1 MKEPSTFVGL
11 DAHKDSISVAL
22 LRPGSRQAQ
31 EWKIVNEPK
40 AVRRL
45 ARRLIGEGDVAAC
58 YEAGPGGYFLQRQ
71 LAQEGITCV
80 VIAPSLIPVKPGQ
93 PIKTD
98 RRDARKLAELFRAG
112 LLTEVHPPSED
123 EEAVRDL
130 CRCRDDA
137 QRDLTRARNRLNKF
151 LLRRGR
157 VYAVGRR
164 PTWSQK
170 YWSWLRSQS
179 FERDADRVVFEDY
192 LLTVQQADMRV
203 EALEREIERVC
214 VGEPYRAPVAALRCF
229 HGVDTV
235 TALAVVAE
243 LHDPFRFPSARQ
255 LSAYLGLVPTEAS
268 SGGSRRQ
275 GGITGAGNRHL
286 RRLLVEAA
294 WHYRH
299 KPLVGRAL
307 RIRRRDQP
315 GEVIALADKAL
326 RRLTL
331 RHRRMSY
338 QGKHPSVVTIAIM
351 VTRALSGESD
361 AWVPLLGLLVLV
373 AAYLLHRYWLDESA

>member
-1 MKEPSTFVGL
+1 MNEPSTFVGL

-22 LRPGSRQAQ
+22 LRPGTRVPQ

-40 AVRRL
+40 ALRRL
-45 ARRLIGEGDVAAC
+45 ARQLVGEPGLRAC
-58 YEAGPGGYFLQRQ
+58 YEAGPGGYVLQRQ
-71 LAQEGITCV
+71 LAQEGIACV

-93 PIKTD
+93 SIKTD

-137 QRDLTRARNRLNKF
+137 QRDLTRARNRLTKF

-157 VYAVGRR
+157 VYAIGRR

-170 YWSWLRSQS
+170 YWIWLRSQR
-179 FERDADRVVFEDY
+179 FEREADRVVFEDY
-192 LLTVQQADMRV
+192 LLTVQQADARI
-203 EALEREIERVC
+203 EALDHELERASLK
-214 VGEPYRAPVAALRCF
+214 EPYRAPVAALRCF
-229 HGVDTV
+229 HGVNTV

-255 LSAYLGLVPTEAS
+255 LSAYLGLVPREAS
-268 SGGSRRQ
+268 SGGSRRL

-286 RRLLVEAA
+286 RRLLVEAS

-299 KPLVGRAL
+299 KPQVGRAL
-307 RIRRRDQP
+307 RLRRRDQP
-315 GEVIALADKAL
+315 GEVIALADRAL

-331 RHRRMSY
+331 RHRRMTY
-338 QGKHPSVVTIAIM
+338 QGKHPSVVTIAIA
-351 VTRALSGESD
+351 RELAGHLWNALRTTMP
-361 AWVPLLGLLVLV
+361 APC
-373 AAYLLHRYWLDESA
+373 

>member
-1 MKEPSTFVGL
+1 MNEPSTFVGL

-22 LRPGSRQAQ
+22 LRPGSHRPQ

-45 ARRLIGEGDVAAC
+45 ARQLIGEPGLRAC
-58 YEAGPGGYFLQRQ
+58 YEAGPGGYVLQRQ
-71 LAQEGITCV
+71 LAQEGIQCA
-80 VIAPSLIPVKPGQ
+80 VIAPSLIPIKPGQ
-93 PIKTD
+93 SIKTD

-137 QRDLTRARNRLNKF
+137 QRDLTRARNRLAKF

-157 VYAVGRR
+157 VYAIGRR

-170 YWSWLRSQS
+170 YWTWLRNQS
-179 FERDADRVVFEDY
+179 FEREADRVIFDDY
-192 LLTVQQADMRV
+192 LLTVQQADARV
-203 EALEREIERVC
+203 EALDQELERASLK
-214 VGEPYRAPVAALRCF
+214 EPYRAPVAALRCF
-229 HGVDTV
+229 HGVNTV

-255 LSAYLGLVPTEAS
+255 LSAYLGLVPREAS
-268 SGGSRRQ
+268 SGGSRHL

-286 RRLLVEAA
+286 RRLLVEGA

-299 KPLVGRAL
+299 KPQVGRAL
-307 RIRRRDQP
+307 QLRRRDQP
-315 GEVIALADKAL
+315 GEVIALADRAL

-338 QGKHPSVVTIAIM
+338 QGKHPSVVTIAIA
-351 VTRALSGESD
+351 RELAGHLWNALRTTMP
-361 AWVPLLGLLVLV
+361 ATC
-373 AAYLLHRYWLDESA
+373 

>member
-11 DAHKDSISVAL
+11 DAHKDSISIAL

-40 AVRRL
+40 SVRRL
-45 ARRLIGEGDVAAC
+45 ARRLLAEGDVTAC

-71 LAQEGITCV
+71 LAQEGIPCV

-123 EEAVRDL
+123 EESVRDL

-179 FERDADRVVFEDY
+179 FERNADRVVFEDY

-214 VGEPYRAPVAALRCF
+214 VGEPYHAPVAALRCF

-338 QGKHPSVVTIAIM
+338 QGKTSFGRHHRDR
-351 VTRALSGESD
+351 TRARR
-361 AWVPLLGLLVLV
+361 APV
-373 AAYLLHRYWLDESA
+373 ARPANDHAGRKLI

>member
-1 MKEPSTFVGL
+1 MNEPSTFVGL
-11 DAHKDSISVAL
+11 DAHKNSISVAM
-22 LRPGSRQAQ
+22 LRPGSRQPQ
-31 EWKIVNEPK
+31 EWKIVNEPQ

-45 ARRLIGEGDVAAC
+45 ARQLAGEGAAGVRAC
-58 YEAGPGGYFLQRQ
+58 YEAGQGGYVLQRQ
-71 LAQEGITCV
+71 LAQQGVACV

-112 LLTEVHPPSED
+112 LLTEVHPPNEG

-137 QRDLTRARNRLNKF
+137 QRDFTRARNRLTKF

-157 VYAVGRR
+157 VYAIGRR

-170 YWSWLRSQS
+170 YWTWLRGQS
-179 FERDADRVVFEDY
+179 FEHEADRVVYEDY
-192 LLTVQQADMRV
+192 LLTVQQADARI
-203 EALEREIERVC
+203 EALNLELERASLK
-214 VGEPYRAPVAALRCF
+214 EPYRAPVAALRCF
-229 HGVDTV
+229 HGIDTV
-235 TALAVVAE
+235 TALAIVAE

-255 LSAYLGLVPTEAS
+255 VAAYLGLVPREAS
-268 SGGSRRQ
+268 SGGSRRL

-286 RRLLVEAA
+286 RRLLIEAA

-299 KPLVGRAL
+299 KPQVGRAL
-307 RIRRRDQP
+307 RLRRRDQS
-315 GEVIALADKAL
+315 GEVIARADRAL

-331 RHRRMSY
+331 RHRRMTY
-338 QGKHPSVVTIAIM
+338 QGKHPCAVTVAIA
-351 VTRALSGESD
+351 RELAGHLWNALRTTMP
-361 AWVPLLGLLVLV
+361 APC
-373 AAYLLHRYWLDESA
+373 

>member
-22 LRPGSRQAQ
+22 LRPGSRQSI

-45 ARRLIGEGDVAAC
+45 ARQLLGEDRVSVC

-71 LAQEGITCV
+71 LAQEGISCV

-164 PTWSQK
+164 PTWSQR
-170 YWSWLRSQS
+170 YWSWLRAQS
-179 FERDADRVVFEDY
+179 FERDADRVVYEDY
-192 LLTVQQADMRV
+192 LLTVQQADARV
-203 EALEREIERVC
+203 EALEREIERVSA
-214 VGEPYRAPVAALRCF
+214 GEPYRAPVAALRCF

-255 LSAYLGLVPTEAS
+255 LAAYLGLVPTEAS

-299 KPLVGRAL
+299 KPIVGRAL
-307 RIRRRDQP
+307 GIRRRGQP
-315 GEVIALADKAL
+315 GEVIHLADRAL

-331 RHRRMSY
+331 RHRRMTY
-338 QGKHPSVVTIAIM
+338 QGKHPSVVTIAIA
-351 VTRALSGESD
+351 RELAGHLWNALRTTMP
-361 AWVPLLGLLVLV
+361 ATC
-373 AAYLLHRYWLDESA
+373 